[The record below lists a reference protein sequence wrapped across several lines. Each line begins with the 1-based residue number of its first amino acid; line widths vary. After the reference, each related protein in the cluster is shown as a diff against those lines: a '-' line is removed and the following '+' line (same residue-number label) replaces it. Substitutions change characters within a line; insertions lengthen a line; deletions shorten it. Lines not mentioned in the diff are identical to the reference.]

1 MAVLWNVSEN
11 RLRAETICTLSFTL
25 QWFTCWQQ
33 VSLLLRSNGGTSH
46 VKVSQ
51 LFSKL
56 CALLQPWNSWVISEK
71 ADLFLKL
78 ALSQVTMALH
88 SVLAAVMSEGF
99 RLHCWPVSES
109 SSSCEKWVARP
120 LRKQDTRSAAWP
132 LKNQFSGWKH
142 GGQNNRI
149 RSSSALCCVP
159 LLASLFNDGHK
170 RQRTAAPVR
179 GQRKSHRSDCCGLRN
194 SARLVHK
201 VQYISCHSR
210 NVFLEI
216 QTDLISMGYL
226 VRPYN

>member
-1 MAVLWNVSEN
+1 
-11 RLRAETICTLSFTL
+11 
-25 QWFTCWQQ
+25 
-33 VSLLLRSNGGTSH
+33 
-46 VKVSQ
+46 
-51 LFSKL
+51 
-56 CALLQPWNSWVISEK
+56 
-71 ADLFLKL
+71 
-78 ALSQVTMALH
+78 MALH

-170 RQRTAAPVR
+170 RQRTAAPVS
-179 GQRKSHRSDCCGLRN
+179 GQRKSHCSSSYSIPVGGRFFFLFWCFYGNWPINLMDWSVKHWMVHRRAIEHYSDEVFFLGQPGILHHPCSLIKTQQDFSIGLWGKLLQ
-194 SARLVHK
+194 SDLTT
-201 VQYISCHSR
+201 C
-210 NVFLEI
+210 FLREI
-216 QTDLISMGYL
+216 ITSEYYWKKSNTPLWFFTFML
-226 VRPYN
+226 